1 MFLLGLALA
10 LAYSLIR
17 STCWVVRSSY
27 SLRIGFW
34 SVMGEA
40 VAVVAARANDVPI
53 RDWKRMVIGSF
64 SVLTVDVL

>member
-1 MFLLGLALA
+1 M
-10 LAYSLIR
+10 
-17 STCWVVRSSY
+17 RSSC

-40 VAVVAARANDVPI
+40 VAVVAARANDVLS